1 MGIVWSDWC
10 WWVLRDKV
18 ARFVYNPGMSK
29 TQKQVVVN
37 EFGPVENLL
46 LEEVAVPTPGSGEV
60 LIRLSSIGM
69 NHADL
74 LARKGLYKISSG
86 EPPFTPGIEGG
97 GVIEAVGDG
106 VKSVAAGDRVVITPD
121 APRAAAGGFGG
132 TYREYYCVPE
142 NKVLKAPDEI
152 PNEQLGALWLPYL
165 TAWGCLVWKHGI
177 KEGDIVAIPA
187 ASSSV
192 ALAAA
197 QIAKR
202 HGCKTI
208 GLTTSQ
214 DKVEKLQGMATA
226 KYDHIVL
233 THEKDGECNR
243 TMLPWHKEMRTLT
256 EGKGVNVFFDPVA
269 SGAYLNTEIKCLAQ
283 FGVVYVYGLLGRPGT
298 VDVTPLI
305 RKFASITG
313 WVLGELMFAGED
325 AWSTGCKHILE
336 GFADGSYKQH
346 VDGTYKLADVQKA
359 HAEMQKGVHIGKLV
373 LIP

>member
-1 MGIVWSDWC
+1 
-10 WWVLRDKV
+10 
-18 ARFVYNPGMSK
+18 MSSK
-29 TQKQVVVN
+29 QKQVIVN

-46 LEEVAVPTPGSGEV
+46 TEETDIPKPSQGEV
-60 LIRLSSIGM
+60 LIRLTSVGM

-74 LARKGLYKISSG
+74 LARKGLYKIASG

-97 GVIEAVGDG
+97 GIIESVGSNISSFT
-106 VKSVAAGDRVVITPD
+106 KGDRVTLTPD
-121 APRAAAGGFGG
+121 APRAAAGGYGG
-132 TYREYYCVPE
+132 TYRQYYCVPAS
-142 NKVLKAPDEI
+142 KVIPVPAEI
-152 PNEQLGALWLPYL
+152 PDDQLGALWLPYL
-165 TAWGCLVWKHGI
+165 TAWGCLIWKHNI
-177 KEGDIVAIPA
+177 KPGNIVAIPA

-197 QIAKR
+197 QIAKK

-208 GLTTSQ
+208 GLTTSK
-214 DKVEKLQGMATA
+214 DKIEKIKSLPGVN
-226 KYDHIVL
+226 YDHIVL
-233 THEKDGECNR
+233 THDKDDDGKR

-256 EGKGVNVFFDPVA
+256 EGKGVNIFFDPVA
-269 SGAYLNTEIKCLAQ
+269 SGSYLNTEIKCLAQ
-283 FGVVYVYGLLGRPGT
+283 FGVVYVYGLLGAPDT

-325 AWSTGCKHILE
+325 VWMPGCKHILE

-346 VDGTYKLADVQKA
+346 VDKAYALSDVQQA
-359 HAEMQKGVHIGKLV
+359 HTEMQRGTHIGKLV